1 MFRHASRNIL
11 DGRRASPQIGIPS
24 LHRLPVSACLMCA
37 FIILIRGT
45 APGPNERV
53 QVGVDTYV
61 TRCGH
66 PLLSTANFHF
76 SRSIDRVN
84 INIPGRLTTFT
95 VPREPKSCRD
105 WRIIRG
111 TPSGHAG
118 RYSSCPKDHMCKL
131 PSSDAGIDCH
141 GESSAHAVGHS
152 PYVCLSTPW
161 TSLLAGKIWSI
172 SSTQAQTAGLGDIL
186 CLHRPW

>member
-53 QVGVDTYV
+53 QVGVDRYV

-66 PLLSTANFHF
+66 PLFSTANSHF

-84 INIPGRLTTFT
+84 INIPGRWTTST
-95 VPREPKSCRD
+95 VPRKPKSCQD
-105 WRIIRG
+105 WRNIRG
-111 TPSGHAG
+111 TSSGHCRSLQLVPKG
-118 RYSSCPKDHMCKL
+118 PHVQTPIIRRRYR
-131 PSSDAGIDCH
+131 
-141 GESSAHAVGHS
+141 
-152 PYVCLSTPW
+152 LS
-161 TSLLAGKIWSI
+161 
-172 SSTQAQTAGLGDIL
+172 
-186 CLHRPW
+186 R